1 MLAALGHDNGAVRE
15 DSAIDVLVKFG
26 RMVSDVVAPED
37 ILPLLV
43 DSVIDHVGASGA
55 VALRIGED
63 GTWRIAAARA
73 VDGAVPGR
81 ELQADALGPELVHE
95 VLELADTAHHRVIDL
110 PLVSSGGIFGV
121 DVMLGPPDFQPPE
134 ALTRGLADLAAVSLD
149 RAAQFADLARSHAEL
164 KASREA
170 LARGEK
176 LGALGK
182 MAAGISHDIKNI
194 LNPLGLHLELLR
206 RRITKDPAAALE
218 SVAAMQDV
226 IRHGLDVVERLRAF
240 SRQEPE
246 GAEPVD
252 LDETSGT
259 AVELVRTRLAP
270 KQVLTLEPHA
280 PPAVTARASELVTA
294 IVNLVLNAVEAAHAP
309 TLRIVVRTGQTGA
322 RGWVEVEDD
331 GPGMPP
337 DVQARVFEPFFTT
350 KATGTG
356 LGLAMVYAFV
366 QRHGGAV
373 DLDSTPGRGTRIRLS
388 FPRA

>member
-1 MLAALGHDNGAVRE
+1 MRE
-15 DSAIDVLVKFG
+15 DSAIEVLVRFG
-26 RMVSDVVAPED
+26 RMVSDVVTPED

-43 DSVIDHVGASGA
+43 DAVIDQLGASGA
-55 VALRIGED
+55 VALQVGED

-73 VDGAVPGR
+73 VEGAVAGR
-81 ELQADALGPELVHE
+81 ALEADALGPELVHE
-95 VLELADTAHHRVIDL
+95 VLGLADTGEHRVIEL

-121 DVMLGPPDFQPPE
+121 VVMLGPPDFQPPAE
-134 ALTRGLADLAAVSLD
+134 LTRGLADLAAVSLD
-149 RAAQFADLARSHAEL
+149 RTSQFADLARSHAEL

-206 RRITKDPAAALE
+206 RRITKDPAAALQ
-218 SVAAMQDV
+218 SVDAMQDV

-240 SRQEPE
+240 SRQDPE

-252 LDETSGT
+252 LDETCRT
-259 AVELVRTRLAP
+259 AVELVRARLAS
-270 KQVLTLEPHA
+270 QQDLVLETHA
-280 PPAVTARASELVTA
+280 PPPVTARASELVTA
-294 IVNLVLNAVEAAHAP
+294 IVNLVLNAVEAADAP
-309 TLRIVVRTGQTGA
+309 TLRILVRTGQTGP

-366 QRHGGAV
+366 QRHGGTV
-373 DLDSTPGRGTRIRLS
+373 DLDSEPARGTRIRLS
-388 FPRA
+388 FPLAEPSSSASHA

>member
-1 MLAALGHDNGAVRE
+1 MRE
-15 DSAIDVLVKFG
+15 DSAIDVLVRFG

-43 DSVIDHVGASGA
+43 DAVIDHVGASGA
-55 VALRIGED
+55 VALRLGED
-63 GTWRIAAARA
+63 GTLRVAAARA
-73 VDGAVPGR
+73 VPGAVPGR
-81 ELQADALGPELVHE
+81 VLNADALGPELIHE
-95 VLELADTAHHRVIDL
+95 VLELTDTEDHRVIDL
-110 PLVSSGGIFGV
+110 PLVSSGGLFGV
-121 DVMLGPPDFQPPE
+121 VVMLGPHDFQPPVE
-134 ALTRGLADLAAVSLD
+134 LARGLADLAAVSLD
-149 RAAQFADLARSHAEL
+149 RTAQFADLARSHAEL

-218 SVAAMQDV
+218 SVAAMQEV

-252 LDETSGT
+252 LDETCST
-259 AVELVRTRLAP
+259 AVELVRARLAP
-270 KQVLTLEPHA
+270 EQALSLETHR
-280 PPAVTARASELVTA
+280 PPPVTARASELVTA
-294 IVNLVLNAVEAAHAP
+294 IVNLVLNAVEAADSR
-309 TLRIVVRTGQTGA
+309 TLRIVVRTGQTAA

-337 DVQARVFEPFFTT
+337 DVQGRVFEPFFTT

-373 DLDSTPGRGTRIRLS
+373 DLDSSPGRGTRIRLS
-388 FPRA
+388 FPLAEPSSTFSQA